1 VSGHSRGK
9 LSVAQALE
17 AWREAERIAE
27 EHVREGGSIERR
39 ATDREA
45 IVQARLE
52 WERAV
57 VRDQRTTW

>member
-1 VSGHSRGK
+1 M
-9 LSVAQALE
+9 AQALE